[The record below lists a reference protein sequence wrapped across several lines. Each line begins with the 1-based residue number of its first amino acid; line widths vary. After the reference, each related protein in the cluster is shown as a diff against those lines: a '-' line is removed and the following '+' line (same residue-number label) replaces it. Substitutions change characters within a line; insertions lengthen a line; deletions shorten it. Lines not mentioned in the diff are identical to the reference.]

1 MKTATL
7 LLLAGLL
14 LPAAA
19 RAEKLLDCNIGFGD
33 LSQIQIAK
41 EGGQMSYRVL
51 TTSGSWKSP
60 QPLPTEQW
68 TMRDINFDFK
78 TDHYHL
84 SSPKGKYWQYEIF
97 SFGSK
102 TPNTTGGLDCD

>member
-1 MKTATL
+1 MKKLIMISA
-7 LLLAGLL
+7 LL
-14 LPAAA
+14 LPSAAH
-19 RAEKLLDCNIGFGD
+19 AETLLDCNIGFGA

-51 TTSGSWKSP
+51 TTVGSWQKP

-68 TMRDINFDFK
+68 VSRDITFEFK
-78 TDHYHL
+78 GERYHL
-84 SSPKGKYWQYEIF
+84 TSPKGKYWQYEIF
-97 SFGSK
+97 SFGSS